1 MKNGVV
7 SMKNYSQRDSRA
19 FLESKKIEDDIRT
32 ILNRTIEDMGGFST
46 EDTTNEVKEKAS
58 IRFIGQRVYEKL
70 EFEITNNSSQVLTY
84 GSLYTLEEYTDNEW
98 EKVPELIDNY
108 AFDEVLST
116 INPNESD
123 IIKEDYRWLYGKLDP
138 NREYRIV
145 KEVFF
150 DTDEHFNIAT
160 PAFSGIE
167 DKREPVS
174 PDIERAVREELEKF
188 KENGEVELLDLWYNK
203 EDCEKEIDSYITSGR
218 GADNGIKRENVMVVL
233 SDFKTKVTKGDT
245 YLNYMDINFN
255 WILIRNDE
263 NSPWKVDDYGY

>member
-19 FLESKKIEDDIRT
+19 FLESKKTEDDIRT
-32 ILNRTIEDMGGFST
+32 ILNITIEDMGGFGT

-58 IRFIGQRVYEKL
+58 IRFIGQRAYEKL

-203 EDCEKEIDSYITSGR
+203 EDCEKEIDDYITSGR

-263 NSPWKVDDYGY
+263 NSPWKVDDYSY